1 LDAIQQKLQHY
12 FELKNEVL
20 TQQNKF
26 EAVQKQAQQLEQRS
40 KKTEQ
45 DYQAAK
51 TEREK
56 LQQVLQQ
63 QRLLHA
69 ENIEHLRAELKHG
82 EACLVCGSTEH
93 PYRDD
98 ESQISKAYMP
108 CNNNKNYKRFN
119 RNNSFSNFGK
129 KLNNNSLKA
138 ILNKI
143 NCNSSCSN

>member
-1 LDAIQQKLQHY
+1 Y

-20 TQQNKF
+20 TQQNKL
-26 EAVQKQAQQLEQRS
+26 EAVQKQAQQLEQHR
-40 KKTEQ
+40 KKAEQ

-82 EACLVCGSTEH
+82 EACLVCGS
-93 PYRDD
+93 
-98 ESQISKAYMP
+98 
-108 CNNNKNYKRFN
+108 
-119 RNNSFSNFGK
+119 
-129 KLNNNSLKA
+129 
-138 ILNKI
+138 
-143 NCNSSCSN
+143 